1 MPRKYVKKSKYWDKF
16 DKESKAS
23 TSNLEDLYK
32 LNQDW
37 EPSFE
42 GSPYYTAKASCYTR
56 GNSGSSATEWRENLA
71 AKAPILD
78 RFVNIAEGI
87 LPYTYKKNGHV
98 DIRDAI
104 QLCQKAYA
112 NIAIFRNAIDIM
124 SEFSNSDI
132 YLTGGNEKVKKFIYK
147 WLEKIKIW
155 QIKDQYFRE
164 YYRSGNVFMYRI
176 DGKYSSADI
185 QRMQT
190 VYGARGEF
198 IEKGKIPIMYTFLNP
213 YDIIAKRALTFS
225 KEGGQYGNY
234 AKLLSEYELESLR
247 DPKTDYDKQV
257 FEALPEDTKNNIKKG
272 SFTQEGVLVLLDAK
286 KLIYSFY
293 KKQDYE
299 PFAMPFGFPVLDDLN
314 WKIELKKIDQAIV
327 KTVENVILL
336 ITMGAEPDK
345 GGINPQNLSA
355 MQGLF
360 QNESVGR
367 VLVSDYTTKAD
378 FVMPDLNK
386 VLGSE
391 KYKVVNEDIKEGLQ
405 NIILGNEKY
414 SNTEVKAKIFLERL
428 KESRNAFLNDFLQ
441 PQIKLVCQQ
450 LGFRDYPIA
459 KFEDIDLKNEVQF
472 QRVVTRLMELGVL
485 TPDQGIRAIETGV
498 MPEKQD
504 LESSQSDYIKDR
516 EKGYYN
522 PLVGGVPM
530 IAPPG
535 IEEEQEDVEINQTP
549 QSPGRPNGTTD
560 IPLESAASTEE
571 KYTTKDIQ
579 SAVYKTEDFKKSVTA
594 QVKSLYKIKRL
605 NKQKKQLID
614 SLCESIVISTEQ
626 KNWERTAKE
635 CIEDFSKIESLGV
648 LEEINT
654 LAARHNVKLYE
665 ASLLYHSKN

>member
-1 MPRKYVKKSKYWDKF
+1 MPRKYTKKSKYWNQFK
-16 DKESKAS
+16 KESKAS

-32 LNQDW
+32 LDQKW
-37 EPSFE
+37 EPTFE
-42 GSPYYTAKASCYTR
+42 GEPYYHSKASSYKR
-56 GNSGSSATEWRENLA
+56 GNTGSSATQWRDNLA
-71 AKAPILD
+71 ARSSILD
-78 RFVNIAEGI
+78 RFVNIEEGI
-87 LPYTYKKNGHV
+87 LPYAYKKSGQV

-132 YLTGGNEKVKKFIYK
+132 YLEGGNERVKKFIYK
-147 WLEKIKIW
+147 WLDKIKLW

-164 YYRSGNVFMYRI
+164 YYRSGNVFAYRI

-190 VYGARGEF
+190 VYGTKGEF
-198 IEKGKIPIMYTFLNP
+198 IENGKIPIMYTFLNP
-213 YDIIAKRALTFS
+213 FDIVAKKALTFDRS
-225 KEGGQYGNY
+225 GGQYGNY

-247 DPKTDYDKQV
+247 APKTEHDQQI
-257 FEALPEDTKNNIKKG
+257 FEALPDETKEKIKKG
-272 SFTQEGVLVLLDAK
+272 SWNQDGVTVILDPK

-336 ITMGAEPDK
+336 ITMGAEPEK
-345 GGINPQNLSA
+345 GGINPNNLSA
-355 MQGLF
+355 MQNLF

-485 TPDQGIRAIETGV
+485 TPEQGIRAIETGV
-498 MPEKQD
+498 MPENKELGAAQKK
-504 LESSQSDYIKDR
+504 YIDER

-530 IAPPG
+530 IPPA
-535 IEEEQEDVEINQTP
+535 IDEEAEVSKNQTP
-549 QSPGRPNGTTD
+549 QSPGRPVGTTD
-560 IPLESAASTEE
+560 IQQQAAASSQP
-571 KYTTKDIQ
+571 KYTTKEIKNVVYDIEELR
-579 SAVYKTEDFKKSVTA
+579 SHLTASIKTQFN
-594 QVKSLYKIKRL
+594 VKRVS
-605 NKQKKQLID
+605 KQKKELVN
-614 SLCESIVISTEQ
+614 SLCESIIVSTEKQ
-626 KNWERTAKE
+626 DWKTIADS
-635 CIEDFSKIESLGV
+635 CIKDFSKIESLGV
-648 LEEINT
+648 LSEIHEIS
-654 LAARHNVKLYE
+654 ARHGIKLYE

>member
-1 MPRKYVKKSKYWDKF
+1 
-16 DKESKAS
+16 
-23 TSNLEDLYK
+23 
-32 LNQDW
+32 
-37 EPSFE
+37 
-42 GSPYYTAKASCYTR
+42 
-56 GNSGSSATEWRENLA
+56 
-71 AKAPILD
+71 
-78 RFVNIAEGI
+78 
-87 LPYTYKKNGHV
+87 
-98 DIRDAI
+98 
-104 QLCQKAYA
+104 
-112 NIAIFRNAIDIM
+112 
-124 SEFSNSDI
+124 
-132 YLTGGNEKVKKFIYK
+132 
-147 WLEKIKIW
+147 
-155 QIKDQYFRE
+155 
-164 YYRSGNVFMYRI
+164 
-176 DGKYSSADI
+176 
-185 QRMQT
+185 
-190 VYGARGEF
+190 
-198 IEKGKIPIMYTFLNP
+198 
-213 YDIIAKRALTFS
+213 
-225 KEGGQYGNY
+225 
-234 AKLLSEYELESLR
+234 
-247 DPKTDYDKQV
+247 
-257 FEALPEDTKNNIKKG
+257 
-272 SFTQEGVLVLLDAK
+272 
-286 KLIYSFY
+286 
-293 KKQDYE
+293 
-299 PFAMPFGFPVLDDLN
+299 
-314 WKIELKKIDQAIV
+314 
-327 KTVENVILL
+327 
-336 ITMGAEPDK
+336 MGAEPDK

-535 IEEEQEDVEINQTP
+535 IEEEQEDVEVNQTP

-579 SAVYKTEDFKKSVTA
+579 NAVYKTEDFKKSVTA
-594 QVKSLYKIKRL
+594 QVKDLYNIKRL

-626 KNWERTAKE
+626 KNWERAAKE

>member
-1 MPRKYVKKSKYWDKF
+1 MPRKYTKKSDYWNKF
-16 DKESKAS
+16 QKESAAS
-23 TSNLEDLYK
+23 NSNLEDLYK
-32 LNQDW
+32 VDEKW
-37 EPSFE
+37 EPKFE
-42 GSPYYTAKASCYTR
+42 GQPYYTSSAACYTR
-56 GNSGSSATEWRENLA
+56 GNSGSAATQWRDNLA
-71 AKAPILD
+71 ARAPILD

-87 LPYTYKKNGHV
+87 LPYAYKKNGHV

-112 NIAIFRNAIDIM
+112 NIAIFRNSIDIM

-132 YLTGGNEKVKKFIYK
+132 YLEGGNEKVKKFIYK

-155 QIKDQYFRE
+155 QVKDQYFRE

-190 VYGARGEF
+190 VYGAQGDF

-213 YDIIAKRALTFS
+213 YDIVAKRALTFDKS
-225 KEGGQYGNY
+225 GGQYGNY

-247 DPKTDYDKQV
+247 DPKTEYDQQV
-257 FEALPEDTKNNIKKG
+257 FDALPRETRESIKDG
-272 SFTQEGVLVLLDAK
+272 AFTQDGVLVLLDAK

-314 WKIELKKIDQAIV
+314 WKIQLKKIDQAIV

-336 ITMGAEPDK
+336 ITMGSEPDK

-355 MQGLF
+355 MQSLF

-485 TPDQGIRAIETGV
+485 TPEQGIRAIETGV
-498 MPEKQD
+498 MPENRD
-504 LESSQSDYIKDR
+504 LGDAQAKYINER

-530 IAPPG
+530 IPPAMDEEDDAG
-535 IEEEQEDVEINQTP
+535 INKTP
-549 QSPGRPNGTTD
+549 NAPGRPVGTTD
-560 IPLESAASTEE
+560 IKQEAAASTEE
-571 KYTTKDIQ
+571 QYSTKEIQ
-579 SAVYKTEDFKKSVTA
+579 AVIYKVEDLRKVIVAEVKKQFNV
-594 QVKSLYKIKRL
+594 KRL
-605 NKQKKQLID
+605 SKQKKQLID
-614 SLCESIVISTEQ
+614 SLCESIIVSTE
-626 KNWERTAKE
+626 KADWTKAAKS
-635 CIEDFSKIESLGV
+635 CVKDFSNIESLGV
-648 LEEINT
+648 LQEVNDI
-654 LAARHNVKLYE
+654 AANHQVKLYE

>member
-1 MPRKYVKKSKYWDKF
+1 MPRKYTKKSEYWKKF
-16 DKESKAS
+16 DKQSSAS

-32 LNQDW
+32 VEDPW
-37 EPSFE
+37 EPTLE
-42 GSPYYTAKASCYTR
+42 GSPYYVSQASCYTR
-56 GNSGSSATEWRENLA
+56 NTAGGKSTTYRENVA
-71 AKAPILD
+71 ARAPIVD
-78 RFVNIAEGI
+78 RFINIAEGV
-87 LPYTYKKNGHV
+87 LPYNYKSGGVV
-98 DIRDAI
+98 DIREAI

-132 YLTGGNEKVKKFIYK
+132 YLEGGNEKVKKFIYK

-155 QIKDQYFRE
+155 QVKDQYFRE

-190 VYGARGEF
+190 VYGASGEF
-198 IEKGKIPIMYTFLNP
+198 IEKGRIPIMYTLLNP
-213 YDIIAKRALTFS
+213 FDIVAKRALTFD
-225 KEGGQYGNY
+225 KVGGQYGTY
-234 AKLLSEYELESLR
+234 SKMLSEYELEALR
-247 DPKTDYDKQV
+247 EPKTEYDKEV
-257 FEALPEDTKNNIKKG
+257 FDALPEDTKRRIKGG
-272 SFTQEGVLVLLDAK
+272 SWTQDGVSIILDAK

-345 GGINPQNLSA
+345 GGINPRNLTA
-355 MQGLF
+355 MQTLF
-360 QNESVGR
+360 QNESIGR

-485 TPDQGIRAIETGV
+485 TPEQGIRAIETGV
-498 MPEKQD
+498 MPENRD
-504 LESSQSDYIKDR
+504 LGNAQAKYINER

-530 IAPPG
+530 IPPAIDEADDAGINKTPQAPGRPVG
-535 IEEEQEDVEINQTP
+535 TTEIKQEAAASEDVEVY
-549 QSPGRPNGTTD
+549 SPN
-560 IPLESAASTEE
+560 
-571 KYTTKDIQ
+571 K
-579 SAVYKTEDFKKSVTA
+579 
-594 QVKSLYKIKRL
+594 VKSAIYETQELKKEISAEVKKHFKIKRL
-605 NKQKKQLID
+605 SKQKKELID
-614 SLCESIVISTEQ
+614 SLCESVVISSEKKDWL
-626 KNWERTAKE
+626 KNAKA
-635 CIEDFSKIESLGV
+635 CVKDFSKIETLGILPKV
-648 LEEINT
+648 NE
-654 LAARHNVKLYE
+654 LAAEHDIKLYE
-665 ASLLYHSKN
+665 ASLLYHSNN

>member
-1 MPRKYVKKSKYWDKF
+1 MPRKYTKKSDYWNKF
-16 DKESKAS
+16 QKESAAS
-23 TSNLEDLYK
+23 NSNLEDLYK
-32 LNQDW
+32 VDEKWQ
-37 EPSFE
+37 PTFE
-42 GSPYYTAKASCYTR
+42 GSPYYTSKASCYTR
-56 GNSGSSATEWRENLA
+56 GNSGSSATQWRDNLA
-71 AKAPILD
+71 ARAPILD

-87 LPYTYKKNGHV
+87 LPYSYNKNGNV

-112 NIAIFRNAIDIM
+112 NIAIFRNSVDIM

-132 YLTGGNEKVKKFIYK
+132 YLEGGNEKVKKFVYK

-155 QIKDQYFRE
+155 QVKDQYFRE

-176 DGKYSSADI
+176 DGKYSSSDI

-190 VYGARGEF
+190 VYGAKGDF
-198 IEKGKIPIMYTFLNP
+198 IEKGRIPIMYTFLNP
-213 YDIIAKRALTFS
+213 YDIVAKRALTFDRS
-225 KEGGQYGNY
+225 GGQYGNY

-247 DPKTDYDKQV
+247 DPKTDYDQQV
-257 FEALPEDTKNNIKKG
+257 FDALPKETRESIKDG
-272 SFTQEGVLVLLDAK
+272 AFTQNGVLVLLDAK

-336 ITMGAEPDK
+336 ITMGSEPDK

-355 MQGLF
+355 MQSLF

-386 VLGSE
+386 VLGAE

-472 QRVVTRLMELGVL
+472 QRVATRLMELGVL
-485 TPDQGIRAIETGV
+485 TPEQGIRAIETGV
-498 MPEKQD
+498 MPENRD
-504 LESSQSDYIKDR
+504 LENAQAKYMSER

-530 IAPPG
+530 IPPAMDEGDDAG
-535 IEEEQEDVEINQTP
+535 INKTP
-549 QSPGRPNGTTD
+549 NAPGRPVGTTD
-560 IPLESAASTEE
+560 IKQESAASTQEQ
-571 KYTTKDIQ
+571 YSTKEIQ
-579 SAVYKTEDFKKSVTA
+579 AVIYKVEDLRKVIVAEVKKQFNV
-594 QVKSLYKIKRL
+594 KRL
-605 NKQKKQLID
+605 SKQKKQLID
-614 SLCESIVISTEQ
+614 SLCESIIVSTE
-626 KNWERTAKE
+626 KADWTKAAKS
-635 CIEDFSKIESLGV
+635 CVKDFSNIESLGV
-648 LEEINT
+648 LQEVNDI
-654 LAARHNVKLYE
+654 AANHQVKLYE

>member
-1 MPRKYVKKSKYWDKF
+1 MARKYKKKSNYWNKF
-16 DKESKAS
+16 KKESVAS
-23 TSNLEDLYK
+23 TSNLQDIYK
-32 LNQDW
+32 MDSPW

-42 GSPYYTAKASCYTR
+42 GDPYYVSNAATYKR
-56 GNSGSSATEWRENLA
+56 GGTGGAATSWRDNLA
-71 AKAPILD
+71 ARSTILD
-78 RFVNIAEGI
+78 RFVNIQEGI
-87 LPYTYKKNGHV
+87 LPYSYRQSGYV

-104 QLCQKAYA
+104 ELCQKAYA
-112 NIAIFRNAIDIM
+112 NIAIFRNSIDIM

-132 YLTGGNEKVKKFIYK
+132 YLEGGNEKVRKFIYK
-147 WLEKIKIW
+147 WLEKIKCW

-164 YYRSGNVFMYRI
+164 YYRSGNVFIYRV
-176 DGKYSSADI
+176 DGKYSEADI
-185 QRMQT
+185 KRMQT
-190 VYGARGEF
+190 IYGASGEF
-198 IEKGKIPIMYTFLNP
+198 IEKGRIPIMYTFLNP
-213 YDIIAKRALTFS
+213 FDIVAKRALTFS
-225 KEGGQYGNY
+225 DSGGQYGNY

-247 DPKTDYDKQV
+247 DPKTDYDKEV
-257 FEALPEDTKNNIKKG
+257 FNALPKDVRDRIKDG
-272 SFTQEGVLVLLDAK
+272 AWNQEGVTVLLDVK

-336 ITMGAEPDK
+336 ITMGSEPDK
-345 GGINPQNLSA
+345 GGINPHNLSA
-355 MQGLF
+355 MQNLF

-441 PQIKLVCQQ
+441 PQIRLVCQQ

-459 KFEDIDLKNEVQF
+459 KFEDIDLKDEVQF
-472 QRVVTRLMELGVL
+472 QRVATRLMELGVL
-485 TPDQGIRAIETGV
+485 TPEQGIRAIETGV
-498 MPEKQD
+498 MPEKND
-504 LESSQSDYIKDR
+504 LGNAQRKYLDER

-530 IAPPG
+530 IPPAMD
-535 IEEEQEDVEINQTP
+535 EQDSSEIKNKTP
-549 QSPGRPNGTTD
+549 SSPGRPIGTSQIKKQAAAKTYSRENLQST
-560 IPLESAASTEE
+560 IYSIEGLRNKISA
-571 KYTTKDIQ
+571 
-579 SAVYKTEDFKKSVTA
+579 SVR
-594 QVKSLYKIKRL
+594 KHFKIKRL
-605 NKQKKQLID
+605 SKQKKDLID
-614 SLCESIVISTEQ
+614 SLCESVVVAAN
-626 KNWERTAKE
+626 KDDWEKLAEE
-635 CIEDFSKIESLGV
+635 CIDDFSKIESLGV
-648 LEEINT
+648 LGEINEI
-654 LAARHNVKLYE
+654 AAEHEIKLYE
-665 ASLLYHSKN
+665 ASLLYHSNN

>member
-1 MPRKYVKKSKYWDKF
+1 MPRKYTKKSDYWNKF
-16 DKESKAS
+16 QKESAAS
-23 TSNLEDLYK
+23 NSNLEDLYK
-32 LNQDW
+32 VDEKWQ
-37 EPSFE
+37 PTFE
-42 GSPYYTAKASCYTR
+42 GSPYYTSKASCYTR
-56 GNSGSSATEWRENLA
+56 GNSGSSATQWRDNLA
-71 AKAPILD
+71 ARAPILD

-87 LPYTYKKNGHV
+87 LPYSYNKNGNV

-112 NIAIFRNAIDIM
+112 NIAIFRNSVDIM

-132 YLTGGNEKVKKFIYK
+132 YLEGGNEKVKKFVYK

-155 QIKDQYFRE
+155 QVKDQYFRE

-176 DGKYSSADI
+176 DGKYSSSDI

-190 VYGARGEF
+190 VYGAQGDF

-213 YDIIAKRALTFS
+213 YDIVAKRALTFDRS
-225 KEGGQYGNY
+225 GGQYGNY

-247 DPKTDYDKQV
+247 DPKTDYDQQV
-257 FEALPEDTKNNIKKG
+257 FDALPKETRESIKDG
-272 SFTQEGVLVLLDAK
+272 AFTQNGVLVLLDAK

-336 ITMGAEPDK
+336 ITMGSEPDK

-355 MQGLF
+355 MQSLF

-386 VLGSE
+386 VLGAE

-472 QRVVTRLMELGVL
+472 QRVATRLMELGVL
-485 TPDQGIRAIETGV
+485 TPEQGIRAIETGV
-498 MPEKQD
+498 MPENRD
-504 LESSQSDYIKDR
+504 LENAQAKYMSER

-530 IAPPG
+530 IPPAMDEGDDAG
-535 IEEEQEDVEINQTP
+535 INKTP
-549 QSPGRPNGTTD
+549 NAPGRPVGTTD
-560 IPLESAASTEE
+560 IKQESAASTQEQ
-571 KYTTKDIQ
+571 YSTKEIQ
-579 SAVYKTEDFKKSVTA
+579 AVIYKVEDLRKVIVAEVKKQFNV
-594 QVKSLYKIKRL
+594 KRL
-605 NKQKKQLID
+605 SKQKKQLID
-614 SLCESIVISTEQ
+614 SLCESIIVSTE
-626 KNWERTAKE
+626 KADWTKAAKS
-635 CIEDFSKIESLGV
+635 CVKDFSNIESLGV
-648 LEEINT
+648 LAEVNDI
-654 LAARHNVKLYE
+654 AANHQVKLYE